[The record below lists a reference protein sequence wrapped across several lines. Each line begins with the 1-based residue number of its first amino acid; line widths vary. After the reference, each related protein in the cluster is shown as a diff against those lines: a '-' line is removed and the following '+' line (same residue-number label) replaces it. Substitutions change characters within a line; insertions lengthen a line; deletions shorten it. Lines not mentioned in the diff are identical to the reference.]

1 MAMPGPGQPGS
12 AELATVGSRVPADPT
27 ARRSAVHVFGAARR
41 LTLRDYLST
50 VHPLRALAAD
60 PAVDLAVV
68 VGGERDD
75 AAAVAATL
83 VACGLGSAAFWHHP
97 AGDPLPGAG
106 WVLDDVVDLPAGIEV
121 MDLRESRTPMGEVPD
136 NSRGVVHLLDD
147 PSHLAAAVRGARVDL
162 DPALGYDPELRPGVA
177 NLARILGGLTGRSPV
192 AALIGLHGASELK
205 RAVTA
210 ALVETL
216 HPVQD
221 RYRELAGDPQT
232 LHRLLR

>member
-1 MAMPGPGQPGS
+1 M
-12 AELATVGSRVPADPT
+12 
-27 ARRSAVHVFGAARR
+27 
-41 LTLRDYLST
+41 
-50 VHPLRALAAD
+50 
-60 PAVDLAVV
+60 
-68 VGGERDD
+68 
-75 AAAVAATL
+75 
-83 VACGLGSAAFWHHP
+83 
-97 AGDPLPGAG
+97 
-106 WVLDDVVDLPAGIEV
+106 
-121 MDLRESRTPMGEVPD
+121 
-136 NSRGVVHLLDD
+136 
-147 PSHLAAAVRGARVDL
+147 DL

-232 LHRLLR
+232 LNRLLT